1 MYVDQNK
8 RSVVVKNLDEEI
20 NIEELER
27 LFSKFGLVNKVILLY
42 DKATKKSK
50 G

>member
-1 MYVDQNK
+1 VI
-8 RSVVVKNLDEEI
+8 VKNLDEEI

-27 LFSKFGLVNKVILLY
+27 LFSKFGLVNKVTLLY